1 MNEEQ
6 ENFDLFIERNNLV
19 VKSNTIIQKSRYK
32 LSAQEQKLLLF
43 IISKIKPTDKEFKS
57 IVLSLKQICKVCG
70 ITYNSKNYI
79 NFRNSISSLSDKG
92 FWIDTGKQEL
102 FCRWVHPICID
113 KERNTIEI
121 RLDDNLL
128 PYLIE
133 LRNNFTAFELE
144 NVLLFQ
150 SKYSIRL
157 YEILKSYA
165 HKGEIVLSLGE
176 LRKLLGLTPEQYKEY
191 KEFNRNVLSVA
202 VKEIK
207 DYSDLWVEAKPIRIN
222 RKIVEICFEINI
234 KDIALKTYAQEDR
247 QYILGGIEKYKE

>member
-19 VKSNTIIQKSRYK
+19 VKSNTIIQKGRYR
-32 LSAQEQKLLLF
+32 LSAQEQKLLLY
-43 IISKIKPTDKEFKS
+43 IISKIKPTDKEFKT

-92 FWIDTGKQEL
+92 FWIDMGKEEL
-102 FCRWVHPICID
+102 FFRWLHPIRID

-133 LRNNFTAFELE
+133 LKNNFTAFELE

-157 YEILKSYA
+157 YEILKSYS
-165 HKGEIVLSLGE
+165 HKGEIVFPIGE
-176 LRKLLGLTPEQYKEY
+176 LRKMLGIKPEQYKEY

-202 VKEIK
+202 MKEIRE
-207 DYSDLWVEAKPIRIN
+207 YSELWVEMKPIRVN
-222 RKIVEICFEINI
+222 KKIVEICFEISI
-234 KDIALKTYAQEDR
+234 KDIALKTYTEEDR
-247 QYILGGIEKYKE
+247 QHLLGGIEQYQG